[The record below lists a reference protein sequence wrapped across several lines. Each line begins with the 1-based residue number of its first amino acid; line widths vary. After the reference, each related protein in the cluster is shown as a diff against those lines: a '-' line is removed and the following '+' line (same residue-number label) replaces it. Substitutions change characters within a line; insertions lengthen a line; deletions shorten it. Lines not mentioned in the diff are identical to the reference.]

1 MIWENYVMYVIGI
14 LTFALLCSVGWN
26 LLWTDI
32 FPWEGHDKFKELVF
46 IIAAL
51 IGGAVSILHALSS
64 R

>member
-1 MIWENYVMYVIGI
+1 MSWENYVMYVIGI
-14 LTFALLCSVGWN
+14 LAFALLCAVGWN

-32 FPWEGHDKFKELVF
+32 FQWEGPDKLTEWVF

-51 IGGAVSILHALSS
+51 IGGAVSVRIAFF

>member
-1 MIWENYVMYVIGI
+1 MYVIGI
-14 LTFALLCSVGWN
+14 LAFALLCAVGWN

-32 FPWEGHDKFKELVF
+32 FQWEGPDKLTEWVF

-51 IGGAVSILHALSS
+51 IGGAVSVRIAFF